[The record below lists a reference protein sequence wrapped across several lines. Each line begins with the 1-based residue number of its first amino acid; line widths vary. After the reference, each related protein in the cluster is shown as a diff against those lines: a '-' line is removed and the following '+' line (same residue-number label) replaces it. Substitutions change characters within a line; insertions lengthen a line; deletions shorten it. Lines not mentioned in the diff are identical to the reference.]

1 MDAGVTVNSKQE
13 LDMPDLCQSIAES
26 SPMPMAAVQEAGH
39 IVRYV
44 NSAFCLLLGKS
55 REELIGNA
63 FSGAVPAGEECL
75 SLLDRVYQTG
85 KAETHTGQEHP
96 ASHRFFWSYVMWP
109 VLGADGRRLGIMI
122 QVTETTPFFLQS
134 TGMNQALMMGSVRQH
149 ELTEEAE
156 RLNEE
161 LQRANDD
168 LKQFAFAAS
177 HDLQEPLRMITSY
190 SQLLVK
196 GYRGQLDGEP
206 GVCVDFITKGTRHM
220 RDLLADLLSYT
231 ETGADREE
239 ADESIDLNTIFEKV
253 KQNLKTAIEE
263 SSAVV
268 TSGDLP
274 TVRGHDARFVQ
285 LFQNLIGNAIKY
297 RGETPPRIHV
307 SAEQR
312 NAEWCFAMADNGIGI
327 EPEYYQTIF
336 GVFKRLHGDAIPGTG
351 IGLAIC
357 QRVVA
362 RYGGRIWVESQV
374 GHGTTF
380 YFTLPVSG
388 GNR

>member
-1 MDAGVTVNSKQE
+1 MDEEVTVKGRQE
-13 LDMPDLCQSIAES
+13 PDMPGLCRSIAEC
-26 SPMPMAAVQEAGH
+26 SPMPMAAVDGAGH

-44 NSAFCLLLGKS
+44 NPAFCLLIGKTS
-55 REELIGNA
+55 EELIGNA
-63 FSGAVPAGEECL
+63 FSGAAPAGKECL
-75 SLLDRVYQTG
+75 SLLERVHHTG
-85 KAETHTGQEHP
+85 RAEIHTGQEHP
-96 ASHRFFWSYVMWP
+96 ASHRFYWSYVMWP
-109 VLGADGRRLGIMI
+109 VLAADGRIVGVMI
-122 QVTETTPFFLQS
+122 QVTETTPFLLQS
-134 TGMNQALMMGSVRQH
+134 TGMNQALIIGSVRQH

-177 HDLQEPLRMITSY
+177 HDLQEPLRMLTSY

-196 GYRGQLDGEP
+196 GYRGQLDGEAA
-206 GVCVDFITKGTRHM
+206 VCVDFITKGARQM
-220 RDLLADLLSYT
+220 RELLADLLSFT
-231 ETGADREE
+231 EAGAERGE
-239 ADESIDLNTIFEKV
+239 ATERIDLNTILEKV
-253 KQNLKTAIEE
+253 KQNLKQAIEE
-263 SSAVV
+263 CGAVV

-274 TVRGHDARFVQ
+274 TVHGQDARFVQ

-297 RGETPPRIHV
+297 CGEPPPRIHV

-312 NAEWCFAMADNGIGI
+312 NGEWRFAVADNGIGI
-327 EPEYYQTIF
+327 APEYHQAIF
-336 GVFKRLHGDAIPGTG
+336 GVFKRLHGKAIPGTG

-357 QRVVA
+357 HRVVE

-374 GHGTTF
+374 DQGATF
-380 YFTLPVSG
+380 YFTLPMSG